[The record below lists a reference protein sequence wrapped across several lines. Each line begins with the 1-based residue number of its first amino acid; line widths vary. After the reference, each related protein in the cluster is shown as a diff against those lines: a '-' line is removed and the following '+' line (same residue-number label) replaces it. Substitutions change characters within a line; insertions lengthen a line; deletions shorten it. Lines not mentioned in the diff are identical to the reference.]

1 MTAFSYALK
10 TMARDKS
17 TTLWSVAFPLVLM
30 TLFYIA
36 FGSLDESYRAE
47 PVGIVVVDDAVYRLT
62 PGLAAT
68 ITGASEGDEPW
79 LEPSYVEST
88 AEAERLVADG
98 GFYGYVAADADG
110 DVSYHRDWRAYGQ
123 LDPGHEI
130 VSAILD
136 GYLRH
141 ARLYA
146 ELSGGADPAAL
157 NQAVMS
163 AAGETPEFSEP
174 VRLTANPPSDSIRYF
189 QAALGF
195 AALMMCNFAVQGVAR
210 LKANHSALAARRR
223 LGAAGVFAM
232 AAPTLMAAWLLSFAT
247 LVLGY
252 LYLRFPLG
260 LDFGGKDLQVV
271 LILLVAAGTAT
282 ALGGAIGSVP
292 VPVGAMA
299 GISATVACVLSI
311 FAGLYGPASQ
321 ELGDSVVRVAPWAGW
336 INPAREIADAL
347 SSLYNYDTFERSAQA
362 LAHLGV
368 VALVLFAV
376 TALVLRR
383 SRYEHL

>member
-1 MTAFSYALK
+1 MTAFIYALK

-17 TTLWSVAFPLVLM
+17 TTMWSVAFPLVLM
-30 TLFYIA
+30 SLFYVA

-47 PVGIVVVDDAVYRLT
+47 PVGVVVVDDAAYRLT

-68 ITGASEGDEPW
+68 IAAASEPDEPW
-79 LEPSYVEST
+79 LEPTYVESA

-98 GFYGYVAADADG
+98 GFYGYVAARGDG
-110 DVSYHRDWRAYGQ
+110 QVSYHRDWRAYGQ

-130 VSAILD
+130 VTAILD

-141 ARLYA
+141 ARLHA
-146 ELSGGADPAAL
+146 ELAAQADSAAL
-157 NQAVMS
+157 TQAVTA
-163 AAGETPEFSEP
+163 AAGETPDFSEP
-174 VRLTANPPSDSIRYF
+174 VRLTANPPSDSLRYF

-195 AALMMCNFAVQGVAR
+195 AALMMCNFAVQGVGR

-223 LGAAGVFAM
+223 LGAAGVLSM
-232 AAPTLMAAWLLSFAT
+232 AGPTLIAAWLLSFAT

-260 LDFGGKDLQVV
+260 VDFGGKDFQVV
-271 LILLVAAGTAT
+271 VILLVAALTAT
-282 ALGGAIGSVP
+282 ALGSAIGSAP
-292 VPVGAMA
+292 VPGGALS
-299 GISATVACVLSI
+299 GIVATVACGMSI

-321 ELGDSVVRVAPWAGW
+321 ELGDSVVRAAPWAGW

-362 LAHLGV
+362 LAHLAA
-368 VALVLFAV
+368 VALVLFAL

-383 SRYEHL
+383 TRYEHL